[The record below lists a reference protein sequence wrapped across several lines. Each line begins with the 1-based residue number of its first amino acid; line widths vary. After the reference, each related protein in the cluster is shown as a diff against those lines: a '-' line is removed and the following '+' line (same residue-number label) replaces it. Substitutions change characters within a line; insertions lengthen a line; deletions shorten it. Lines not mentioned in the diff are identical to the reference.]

1 MDKAVERAIACIWE
15 RYSEPLSLA
24 EIARSAL
31 LSRFY
36 FARTFRDAT
45 GVTPGR
51 FLAAVRVYQAKRLLL
66 STSMTIT
73 DIAYAVG
80 YNSLGSFTNYFTES
94 VGISPSR
101 FRRISRDGGFSLP
114 PRPRIPASS
123 RGTVAGAVTL
133 PRGYAD
139 GRVYLGTFTTAI
151 VQYQPSA
158 ASIVDLNDG
167 HPASYVL
174 HDVPAGNWTLH
185 AVAVADA
192 SAFEPWARRSLL
204 VSERIPLTVAADAVT
219 RTAVRLRPRL
229 PTDPPIL
236 FALPDLQLTARP
248 QVRASED
255 SLPVGMTNYPPGR

>member
-1 MDKAVERAIACIWE
+1 MDKAVERAIECIWA

-24 EIARSAL
+24 DIAKSAL

-45 GVTPGR
+45 GVSPGR

-66 STSMTIT
+66 TTSMTIT

-80 YNSLGSFTNYFTES
+80 YNSLGSFTNYFSES

-101 FRRISRDGGFSLP
+101 FRRVSRDGGVHLSMP
-114 PRPRIPASS
+114 TGNPTVPH
-123 RGTVAGAVTL
+123 GTVAGTVSL
-133 PRGYAD
+133 PRSYVD

-158 ASIVDLNDG
+158 AAIIDMTDG
-167 HPASYVL
+167 RPASYVL
-174 HDVPAGNWTLH
+174 YDVPAGGWLLH
-185 AVAVADA
+185 AVAVADTA
-192 SAFEPWARRSLL
+192 AGEPWARRTLL
-204 VSERIPLTVAADAVT
+204 VSEPIPVMVAAGSIARAAVP
-219 RTAVRLRPRL
+219 LRPHL

-236 FALPDLQLTARP
+236 FALPDM
-248 QVRASED
+248 QVSTTLRTTTEAD
-255 SLPVGMTNYPPGR
+255 SRPVGMMNHPLG

>member
-15 RYSEPLSLA
+15 RYNEPLSLA
-24 EIARSAL
+24 DIARSAL

-45 GVTPGR
+45 GISPGR
-51 FLAAVRVYQAKRLLL
+51 FLAAVRVYQAKRLLV

-101 FRRISRDGGFSLP
+101 FRRASRDGVLAPSLP
-114 PRPRIPASS
+114 APDPAA
-123 RGTVAGAVTL
+123 VHGAVGGAITL
-133 PRGYAD
+133 PRFYVG

-158 ASIVDLNDG
+158 ATIVDMPDG
-167 HPASYVL
+167 RPVSYL
-174 HDVPAGNWTLH
+174 LYDVPVGSWMLH
-185 AVAVADA
+185 AVAVADTA
-192 SAFEPWARRSLL
+192 GGEEPWARRTLL
-204 VSERIPLTVAADAVT
+204 VSEPIELTVAAGTVT
-219 RTAVRLRPRL
+219 RASLRLRPHL

-236 FALPDLQLTARP
+236 LALPDLQVSTRTRTAAEAESR
-248 QVRASED
+248 
-255 SLPVGMTNYPPGR
+255 PVGITNHPLG

>member
-15 RYSEPLSLA
+15 RYNEPLSLA
-24 EIARSAL
+24 EIAKSAL

-45 GVTPGR
+45 GVSPGR

-94 VGISPSR
+94 VGIPPSK
-101 FRRISRDGGFSLP
+101 FRRISRDGGFGLP
-114 PRPRIPASS
+114 LPLTDPAVAHGAVA
-123 RGTVAGAVTL
+123 GTVAL
-133 PRGYAD
+133 PRSYVD
-139 GRVYLGTFTTAI
+139 GRVYLGAFTTAI

-158 ASIVDLNDG
+158 ATIVDMVDG
-167 HPASYVL
+167 RPASYYL
-174 HDVPAGNWTLH
+174 HDVPVGNWTLH
-185 AVAVADA
+185 AVAVADTA
-192 SAFEPWARRSLL
+192 AGETWARRTLL
-204 VSERIPLTVAADAVT
+204 VSEPIPVTVTASGVT
-219 RTAVRLRPRL
+219 PAPIRLRPSL

-236 FALPDLQLTARP
+236 FALPDLQLRARRHAP
-248 QVRASED
+248 ASAEPRPVSVTNHPRA
-255 SLPVGMTNYPPGR
+255 R